1 MMGTI
6 IGTAGRT
13 TGARSFAIA
22 VGLAAAALTVSAG
35 PAAATGTR
43 VGVEPGISFGSAT
56 NYGTGCSYTVNG
68 YVDDP
73 STPVIFYDNAVPFA
87 WAYPSGGLAQ
97 AQWKPATTGAH
108 RLQIFQQN
116 RAGTEVFPYVDV
128 TAGTGLSTG
137 SGCNVF
143 G

>member
-1 MMGTI
+1 MGTI
-6 IGTAGRT
+6 IGTAGRP
-13 TGARSFAIA
+13 TGARSLAVA
-22 VGLAAAALTVSAG
+22 VGLAAAALTVTAG
-35 PAAATGTR
+35 PAGATGTR

-56 NYGTGCSYTVNG
+56 NYGTGCSYSING

-73 STPVIFYDNAVPFA
+73 VAPVIFYDNAVPFA

-97 AQWKPATTGAH
+97 TKWTPSTTGAH
-108 RLQIFQQN
+108 RLHIFQQSGSG
-116 RAGTEVFPYVDV
+116 AELFPYVDV
-128 TAGTGLSTG
+128 TVGTGLSTG